1 MKKMIKLNE
10 MEFDRIV
17 KKALKGIPP
26 EIRRHLDNI
35 LITVQKQPSRT
46 MLKEMGLSGD
56 RTLLGLYSGVSRL
69 RRSATHPPLFPDT
82 IFLFQEPIESQCHTL
97 EELEEQI
104 RVTLVHEVAHALGM
118 SEKELQEFG
127 YG

>member
-1 MKKMIKLNE
+1 MKLSSA
-10 MEFDRIV
+10 EFDRIV
-17 KKALKGIPP
+17 EKALDGIPP
-26 EIRRHLDNI
+26 EIHRHLENI
-35 LITVQKQPSRT
+35 LISVQKQPSKT
-46 MLKEMGLSGD
+46 LLEEMGLPAG

-69 RRSATHPPLFPDT
+69 RRSVTYPPLFPDT
-82 IFLFQEPIESQCHTL
+82 IFLFQEPIESQCRTL

-118 SEKELQEFG
+118 SEKELQDLG

>member
-1 MKKMIKLNE
+1 MKLSTA
-10 MEFDRIV
+10 EFDRMV
-17 KKALKGIPP
+17 QKALNGIPP

-35 LITVQKQPSRT
+35 LITVQKQPPKT
-46 MLKEMGLSGD
+46 LLKEMGLPVD
-56 RTLLGLYSGVSRL
+56 RTLLGVYSGVSRL

-97 EELEEQI
+97 EALEEQI

-118 SEKELQEFG
+118 SEKELQGLG

>member
-1 MKKMIKLNE
+1 MKLSTA
-10 MEFDRIV
+10 EFDWMV
-17 KKALKGIPP
+17 QKALNGIPP
-26 EIRRHLDNI
+26 EIRRHLENI
-35 LITVQKQPSRT
+35 LITVQKQPSKT

-118 SEKELQEFG
+118 SEKELQDLG

>member
-1 MKKMIKLNE
+1 MKLSTA
-10 MEFDRIV
+10 EFDWMV
-17 KKALKGIPP
+17 QKALNGIPP
-26 EIRRHLDNI
+26 EIRRHLENI

-46 MLKEMGLSGD
+46 MLKEMGLSDD

-82 IFLFQEPIESQCHTL
+82 IFLFQEPIESQCRTL
-97 EELEEQI
+97 AELEEQI

-118 SEKELQEFG
+118 SEKELQELG